1 MASGEGGTEKLST
14 GSGGRSAMSI
24 ETHRW
29 NIEVTVDGLRVC
41 DGEHHRSQDCDWVS
55 YVPKDRVDTLAA
67 RLAEYEEAHR
77 ITVNDCG
84 APDEQHC
91 SCVPSLRLEAKRLQA
106 RLTEATGLVR
116 EMLPYVGLCLRAH
129 RAGPASDIDAMNDL
143 MSRAGGV
150 LAADSAPTLADIGGA
165 AGPGD
170 AGMSRIADSA
180 EVSDARS
187 S

>member
-1 MASGEGGTEKLST
+1 MSK
-14 GSGGRSAMSI
+14 AMRDW
-24 ETHRW
+24 EADEER
-29 NIEVTVDGLRVC
+29 LR
-41 DGEHHRSQDCDWVS
+41 
-55 YVPKDRVDTLAA
+55 A

-106 RLTEATGLVR
+106 RLAEAHQL
-116 EMLPYVGLCLRAH
+116 LQ
-129 RAGPASDIDAMNDL
+129 DALIYGCDGQWAK
-143 MSRAGGV
+143 R
-150 LAADSAPTLADIGGA
+150 LAAHLGA
-165 AGPGD
+165 
-170 AGMSRIADSA
+170 ADSA